1 MMVLHVLVRAFE
13 TQGVWGRVCSEG
25 GVLRRTVILVKWLW
39 WLAGGTSGVLR
50 IIPEPYY
57 N

>member
-1 MMVLHVLVRAFE
+1 MMVPHVLVRAFE

-25 GVLRRTVILVKWLW
+25 GVPRRTVILVKWLW